1 MAENEIF
8 RKTSL
13 ERISSPE
20 KLNEYIKITNPS
32 LIAILVAIFAILAA
46 CCSWIF
52 SGNIPKYMD
61 ITGVAVTKSDG
72 NQYIY
77 SYVPISSA
85 KRMSE
90 GMEAQISPDYASRE
104 EYGYKQGTIIKVGKE
119 ISTYEDLENNFSNP
133 SIVTP
138 ILPTDGSNFVE
149 IVIDQGKW
157 SNEKGESIDITD
169 GSTCNVSVV
178 IGEQKPYKL
187 IFNN

>member
-32 LIAILVAIFAILAA
+32 LIA
-46 CCSWIF
+46 
-52 SGNIPKYMD
+52 
-61 ITGVAVTKSDG
+61 
-72 NQYIY
+72 
-77 SYVPISSA
+77 A
-85 KRMSE
+85 KRMAE

>member
-1 MAENEIF
+1 M
-8 RKTSL
+8 
-13 ERISSPE
+13 
-20 KLNEYIKITNPS
+20 
-32 LIAILVAIFAILAA
+32 
-46 CCSWIF
+46 
-52 SGNIPKYMD
+52 
-61 ITGVAVTKSDG
+61 
-72 NQYIY
+72 
-77 SYVPISSA
+77 
-85 KRMSE
+85 
-90 GMEAQISPDYASRE
+90 
-104 EYGYKQGTIIKVGKE
+104 
-119 ISTYEDLENNFSNP
+119 ENNFSNP